1 MRFAFVAQDGYNIAQ
16 SDEMTIMVERT
27 GSRFALNL
35 PKSQYTR
42 GETYQIFWNVAN
54 SDRAPINCQNVDIL
68 LSTDGGYR
76 FNQILAK
83 SVLNSGS
90 AWVTIPVDSALG
102 NQARFK
108 LKCSDNIFF
117 ALSYRDFVITDKTTS
132 VTFKYNDEDQPEP
145 DLKDTDP
152 DAVPLVNNVTNTVV
166 NASSGASGGSFGIY
180 LFLSCLYL
188 IRWKYR

>member
-16 SDEMTIMVERT
+16 SDEMTIQVERT

-42 GETYQIFWNVAN
+42 GETYQVFWNVAN
-54 SDRAPINCQNVDIL
+54 TDQAPINCQNVDIS

-83 SVLNSGS
+83 NVLNSGS
-90 AWVTIPVDSALG
+90 AWVTIPVDSAIG
-102 NQARFK
+102 NQGRFK

-117 ALSYRDFVITDKTTS
+117 AVSYRDFVITDKTTS
-132 VTFKYNDEDQPEP
+132 G
-145 DLKDTDP
+145 DL
-152 DAVPLVNNVTNTVV
+152 
-166 NASSGASGGSFGIY
+166 
-180 LFLSCLYL
+180 
-188 IRWKYR
+188 